1 MASSLFQNLSPHQN
15 SLNNAMQAV
24 NALRGQNPNALMN
37 MLAQRNPQFAQ
48 FVKDNQNKTPDQIAQ
63 ENGLDISQIKSLFR

>member
-1 MASSLFQNLSPHQN
+1 
-15 SLNNAMQAV
+15 MQAV